1 MARAYASII
10 LNAPVEAVWPLV
22 RDFNACQNGR
32 PPSPIQD
39 RGRAGCRCGGLRA
52 LLPHP

>member
-22 RDFNACQNGR
+22 RDFNA
-32 PPSPIQD
+32 
-39 RGRAGCRCGGLRA
+39 
-52 LLPHP
+52 LPQ